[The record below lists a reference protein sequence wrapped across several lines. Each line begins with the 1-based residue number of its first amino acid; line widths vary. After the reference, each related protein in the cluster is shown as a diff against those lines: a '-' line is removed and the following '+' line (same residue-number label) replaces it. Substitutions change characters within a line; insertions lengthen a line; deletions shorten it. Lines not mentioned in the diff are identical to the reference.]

1 METSMDLDSIMDK
14 IEYKRFLEKFL
25 LGRENEERNN
35 ITMISSAC
43 ELLVN
48 EKTNLT
54 PDEYMECVNRIMT
67 SCCSIMKMTELYTKL
82 IKVLFDSDIAIA
94 SVDMNRFLN
103 EFQEKCNETLGVASN
118 VVFNKTNDLIY
129 ADTNEDFMEYIL
141 LGCVR
146 KAVLDGAVTV
156 GITLEQL
163 KNKDIIVTV
172 HTIESDPADSFLR
185 FLKDVTTDEI
195 LSINTTLAE
204 KIGCSFTCDEDV
216 MRLHIK
222 YDKFRPIVLKEPS
235 LSYQTKTFTS
245 FHNMLSDLSGY
256 KFF

>member
-1 METSMDLDSIMDK
+1 MDLDSIMDK
-14 IEYKRFLEKFL
+14 VEYKRFLEKFL

-48 EKTNLT
+48 EKANLT
-54 PDEYMECVNRIMT
+54 PEEYKECVNRIMI
-67 SCCSIMKMTELYTKL
+67 SCCSIMKMTELYTRL
-82 IKVLFDSDIAIA
+82 IKVLFDSDIDII

-103 EFQEKCNETLGVASN
+103 ELREKCNETLGVASK
-118 VVFNKTNDLIY
+118 VIFNKTDDLIY
-129 ADTNEDFMEYIL
+129 ADTNVDFMEYIL

-156 GITLEQL
+156 EIALEQL
-163 KNKDIIVTV
+163 KNKDMIVTV
-172 HTIESDPADSFLR
+172 RTVESDPADSFLR
-185 FLKDVTTDEI
+185 IFKDITTDE
-195 LSINTTLAE
+195 LMSINTTLAE
-204 KIGCSFTCDEDV
+204 KIGCSFTCEDDV

-222 YDKFRPIVLKEPS
+222 YKRSGTLVLKEPS
-235 LSYQTKTFTS
+235 LSYQTRIFTS
-245 FHNMLSDLSGY
+245 VHNMLADLSGY